1 MSFYRRI
8 LRALALVVIVAGVVA
23 CGRSKGKSGEAV
35 GAVAS
40 FDEKELWMGS
50 FPATSGPQ
58 KVVFKFRNEGDEDLE
73 ILDVDTSCWCVS
85 AKWPEKPVRP
95 GKKGEVEVTVDVSE
109 KDPGNFHHYVYFAI
123 NGTPKQFTLTVRG
136 EITEK

>member
-1 MSFYRRI
+1 MNIKSFI
-8 LRALALVVIVAGVVA
+8 LKALALAVIVAGVVA

-73 ILDVDTSCWCVS
+73 ILDVETSCWCVS

-95 GKKGEVEVTVDVSE
+95 GKKGEVEVTVDPFDKE
-109 KDPGNFHHYVYFAI
+109 PGDFHYYVYFLI